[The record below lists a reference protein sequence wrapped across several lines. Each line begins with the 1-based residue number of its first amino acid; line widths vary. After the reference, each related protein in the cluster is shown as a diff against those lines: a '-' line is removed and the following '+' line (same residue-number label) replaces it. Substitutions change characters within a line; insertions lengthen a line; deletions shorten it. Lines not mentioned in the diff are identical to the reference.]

1 MRILM
6 IAGIMFLAQA
16 VYAAEEVEK
25 KSSPRLKF
33 KNGPVC
39 MCTDGLSEKDIALK
53 RQLKQVTDNKNT
65 DKNLQQNDTSRYR
78 DTEDE

>member
-1 MRILM
+1 MRILI
-6 IAGIMFLAQA
+6 IAGIMLLAQA
-16 VYAAEEVEK
+16 VYAVEDVK
-25 KSSPRLKF
+25 KKSPRLKY

-39 MCTDGLSEKDIALK
+39 MCTDGLSEKDISLK
-53 RQLKQVTDNKNT
+53 RQLKQVIDNKST